1 MTFAGLAALGLLA
14 TVGSGLAWLVVKG
27 RQQQKKADFE
37 RSVLARKLGWHY
49 DGTRDGRVDYRFWAR
64 AGELSW
70 SMWYDSDRGDDSPT
84 PKAHWSS
91 ENLRTPRLALLILGR
106 RRFGLESG
114 TFGRLF
120 MGIVSGVATAV
131 SARGGIPDRSEFYE
145 SAVPL
150 EEGSPAFRERFAV
163 ALAPDMPRGWLDDG
177 SQKLLM
183 QWPAGRGGQRLKAED
198 AVEVSLGPGG
208 LSITVQ
214 KMPDDMAHW
223 QHLAGLGEHLAAQ
236 LAPSSR

>member
-1 MTFAGLAALGLLA
+1 MTFTGLAALGLLA
-14 TVGSGLAWLVVKG
+14 AAGGGVAWLIVKG
-27 RQQQKKADFE
+27 QQQQKKADFE
-37 RSVLARKLGWHY
+37 RSVLSRKLGWHY
-49 DGTRDGRVDYRFWAR
+49 DGMRDGRIDYRFRAR

-84 PKAHWSS
+84 PKARWSS

-131 SARGGIPDRSEFYE
+131 SARGGVPDRTEFYE

-150 EEGSPAFRERFAV
+150 EEGSSGFRERFAV

-177 SQKLLM
+177 LQKLLM
-183 QWPAGRGGQRLKAED
+183 QWPADRRGRTLKAED
-198 AVEVSLGPGG
+198 AVEVSLGPAG

-223 QHLAGLGEHLAAQ
+223 QHLARLGEHLATQ

>member
-1 MTFAGLAALGLLA
+1 MTFTGLAALGLLA
-14 TVGSGLAWLVVKG
+14 AAGGGLAWLVIKG

-37 RSVLARKLGWHY
+37 RSVLSRKLGWSY

-84 PKAHWSS
+84 PKARWSS

-120 MGIVSGVATAV
+120 MGIVSGVATAI
-131 SARGGIPDRSEFYE
+131 SARGGMPDRTEFYE

-177 SQKLLM
+177 AQKLLM
-183 QWPAGRGGQRLKAED
+183 QWPAGRGGRTLKAED

-223 QHLAGLGEHLAAQ
+223 QHLARLGEHLAAQ

>member
-1 MTFAGLAALGLLA
+1 MTFSGLAALGLLVA
-14 TVGSGLAWLVVKG
+14 VGSGLAWLVVKG
-27 RQQQKKADFE
+27 RQRQKKADFE
-37 RSVLARKLGWHY
+37 RSVLSRKLGWHY
-49 DGTRDGRVDYRFWAR
+49 DGTRDGRIDYRFWAR

-70 SMWYDSDRGDDSPT
+70 AMWYDSDRGDDSPT

-91 ENLRTPRLALLILGR
+91 ENLHTPRLALLILGR

-131 SARGGIPDRSEFYE
+131 SARAGTPDRSEFYE

-150 EEGSPAFRERFAV
+150 EEGSPAFRERFTV
-163 ALAPDMPRGWLDDG
+163 ALTPDMPRGWLDDA

-183 QWPAGRGGQRLKAED
+183 QWPAGPGGRTLKAED
-198 AVEVSLGPGG
+198 AVEVSLGPRG

-223 QHLAGLGEHLAAQ
+223 RHLARLGEHLAKQ
-236 LAPSSR
+236 LAPSSH